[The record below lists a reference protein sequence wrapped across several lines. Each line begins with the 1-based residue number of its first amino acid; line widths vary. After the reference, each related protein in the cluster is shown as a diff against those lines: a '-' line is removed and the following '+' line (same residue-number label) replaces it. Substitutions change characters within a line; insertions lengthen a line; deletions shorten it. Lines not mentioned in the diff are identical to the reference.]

1 MGKKVQ
7 QKQFQ
12 KKISKI
18 IKRLELSPPILTFR
32 YTLNNYS
39 VYSIYHSN
47 NLIAYAGIFED
58 GKFNY
63 VVLDDIYLEYENSIL
78 ELIHNEI
85 YKKGLVPF
93 LNPRLYQSS

>member
-1 MGKKVQ
+1 MQK
-7 QKQFQ
+7 KQFQ

-18 IKRLELSPPILTFR
+18 IKRLELSSPTLTLK

-47 NLIAYAGIFED
+47 AIIAYAGIFED

-63 VVLDDIYLEYENSIL
+63 VVLDDIYLKYEDSIL

-85 YKKGLVPF
+85 RQHGLIPT
-93 LNPRLYQSS
+93 LNPHLYQPISS